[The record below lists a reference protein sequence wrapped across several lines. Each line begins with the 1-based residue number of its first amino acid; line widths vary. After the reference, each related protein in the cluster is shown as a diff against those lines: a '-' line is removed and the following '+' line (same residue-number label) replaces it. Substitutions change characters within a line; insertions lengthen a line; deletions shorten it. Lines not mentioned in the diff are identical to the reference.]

1 MPWEKKEKLA
11 SANAPVSAIVGAVA
25 VYRVKI
31 TKDADGQDD
40 WTFTQLWVKG
50 FALQTGCLHWADE
63 EDILYI
69 GFDQGKIVR
78 LKISDKNPMQYNQVS
93 RKVTLQSAY

>member
-11 SANAPVSAIVGAVA
+11 SATAPVSAIVGAVSA
-25 VYRVKI
+25 YRVKI
-31 TKDADGQDD
+31 VKDSDGQED

-50 FALQTGCLHWADE
+50 FSLQTGCLHWSDD

-69 GFDQGKIVR
+69 GFDQGKIIR
-78 LKISDKNPMQYNQVS
+78 LKISDKNPMQYQ
-93 RKVTLQSAY
+93 